1 MNLSSSAA
9 GRRGPLLLLVLFM
22 AGVAQTTL
30 APRLFF
36 FGGQP
41 DFVFAVVIAAA
52 LLAEAGLGALL
63 GLGGGLITAALV
75 GETVGTFLVSR
86 TLAGFAAGAMGGRL
100 FRSNAGVV
108 FLGAL
113 LASAVAEGVY
123 VLAAP
128 GPAAVASGGAGLR
141 AILVGTAWNAV
152 LAVPASALLRRMG
165 WGPDTI

>member
-1 MNLSSSAA
+1 MNPSSSSAA
-9 GRRGPLLLLVLFM
+9 GRRGPLLLLVLFV

-30 APRLFF
+30 APHLFF

-52 LLAEAGLGALL
+52 LLAEAGPGALL

-75 GETVGTFLVSR
+75 EETVGTFLVSR
-86 TLAGFAAGAMGGRL
+86 TLAGFAAGALGGRL

-113 LASAVAEGVY
+113 LASVVAEAVY

-128 GPAAVASGGAGLR
+128 GVASGAGLR
-141 AILVGTAWNAV
+141 AVLVGTVWNAV
-152 LAVPASALLRRMG
+152 LAVPASALLRRLG
-165 WGPDTI
+165 WEPHTI